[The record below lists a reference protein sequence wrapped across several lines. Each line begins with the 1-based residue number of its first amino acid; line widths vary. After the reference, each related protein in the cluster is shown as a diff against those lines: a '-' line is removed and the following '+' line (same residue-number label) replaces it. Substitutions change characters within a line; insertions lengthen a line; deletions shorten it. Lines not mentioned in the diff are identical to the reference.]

1 MVLSTRIFIETL
13 KDDDMMLIISL
24 TFFSPEYF
32 ACSAER
38 KSENPDFFQYANKL
52 VSYLLRLPRR
62 KENRRI
68 EKEGCFLLYS

>member
-1 MVLSTRIFIETL
+1 MVLSNRIFIETL

-38 KSENPDFFQYANKL
+38 KLENPA
-52 VSYLLRLPRR
+52 
-62 KENRRI
+62 E
-68 EKEGCFLLYS
+68 

>member
-38 KSENPDFFQYANKL
+38 KSENPT
-52 VSYLLRLPRR
+52 
-62 KENRRI
+62 E
-68 EKEGCFLLYS
+68 